1 MLYINVL
8 GALYV
13 TQTGR
18 PVAGAAAQPRRLALL
33 AMLGVAGERG
43 LTRDKIISFLWPDA
57 DEERARRALT
67 QALYAL
73 RQDLGSEEAFLGVK
87 DLRLNPEIISADVL
101 DFRGAMATGE
111 FERAVELY
119 RGPFLDGFHLPGA
132 EEFERWSEQERQTL
146 AREYGDLLEQLG
158 QRATASGDHRA
169 AVGWFKKLA
178 GLDPLNANVAVALMR
193 AHVAQGDHAAA
204 LQHAK
209 VYEALLQQELDLP
222 PDREVIALAEELRRF
237 ARSDPGL
244 KRAVRPPTAPPV
256 PERPVPPPSEPTN
269 EVLSGVRHTSGWATI
284 SSPAGPAI
292 PVKPRRTVNFRK
304 WYPIALAAG
313 AAAVLL
319 GVGWVAGRR
328 LVGIRG
334 TGQPSAITSSVAPTL
349 VAVGRITD
357 YTRTS
362 GKPVA
367 GLPLSDMLATN
378 LARAS
383 GVQVVSSA
391 RMYELLRQLAT
402 GGDTAAVVVE
412 AARRAGANELVDG
425 ALYEVGPDRL
435 RLDLRRVDLG
445 SGAVLEAYTVQ
456 GSDLFALADTGTRR
470 LAEDLGAS
478 APEGSLASV
487 STSSLAA
494 YRYYEEGLRT
504 YFASNIP
511 QAEQLFAKAL
521 KEDSAFAMAQFY
533 YANSNSAGT
542 RTEYF
547 RRLRRAVSLSAGAS
561 DRERL
566 LIAASWALANSSP
579 GLRAIAETL
588 TVRYPSELE
597 GFLYTG
603 QGALLALDWA
613 GARKPLQE
621 VIARDSLGLVGRSPR
636 CLACEALVALSESYL
651 LADSIAGSL
660 RIARLWTQLQPGSAQ
675 AWRYYANVFAQ
686 RGWADS
692 SLAALHVADS
702 LGSVGFQ
709 SAHTLMAIHLY
720 TGAYGEAEQ
729 IMRVELQSGPPKTRL
744 EAGWQLANV
753 LRQEGRY
760 TEALDLARR
769 YRRDLAEPTPPG
781 SAPTSAYLEAQLLFD
796 LGQYQASAALF
807 DSIAKSTSGFE
818 DPSALARNR
827 VWAWTHMADALASM
841 GDTIR
846 LSALA
851 DSVRILA
858 EASGYARD
866 TRMHYHIRGLLLAS
880 RGFSFEAAQA
890 FEKAMTS
897 PSDGFSRTNYEL
909 AGTWLRLKRPKDA
922 IPTLQAAIR
931 GSFEGGN
938 LYVTRTD
945 LQERLAEA
953 WDAAGVKDSAAEH
966 YRQVV
971 RAWEKADSL
980 LIPRRA
986 AAARALTRLTASR

>member
-1 MLYINVL
+1 
-8 GALYV
+8 
-13 TQTGR
+13 
-18 PVAGAAAQPRRLALL
+18 
-33 AMLGVAGERG
+33 MLGVAGERG
-43 LTRDKIISFLWPDA
+43 LTRDKIIGFLWPDA

-87 DLRLNPEIISADVL
+87 DLRLNPEIISADVVE
-101 DFRGAMATGE
+101 FRAAMVAGAL
-111 FERAVELY
+111 ERAVELY

-158 QRATASGDHRA
+158 QRATVAGDHRA

-178 GLDPLNANVAVALMR
+178 GMDPLNAKVAIALMR
-193 AHVAQGDHAAA
+193 AHVAQGDQAAA

-222 PDREVIALAEELRRF
+222 PDREVIAFAEELRRV

-244 KRAVRPPTAPPV
+244 RPVAPPAA
-256 PERPVPPPSEPTN
+256 PVEPAPSAPSPPIEAPKDP
-269 EVLSGVRHTSGWATI
+269 LAGVRHTSGWATI
-284 SSPAGPAI
+284 SSSAGSEV
-292 PVKPRRTVNFRK
+292 PVTPRWTINFRK
-304 WYPIALAAG
+304 WYPVALAAG

-328 LVGIRG
+328 LIGSRG
-334 TGQPSAITSSVAPTL
+334 RTEQASSLVASVSPTL

-357 YTRTS
+357 YTKPG

-412 AARRAGANELVDG
+412 AARKAGANELVDG
-425 ALYEVGPDRL
+425 ALYQVGPDKL

-445 SGAVLEAYTVQ
+445 SGAVLQAYTVQ
-456 GSDLFALADTGTRR
+456 GNDLFALADTGTRR
-470 LAEDLGAS
+470 LAQDLGAS

-487 STSSLAA
+487 STRSVAA

-504 YFASNIP
+504 YFASNLP

-521 KEDSAFAMAQFY
+521 NEDSAFAMAQFY
-533 YANSNSAGT
+533 YANSSAGT

-566 LIAASWALANSSP
+566 LIGASWALANSSP
-579 GLRAIAETL
+579 ALRAIAETL

-597 GFLYTG
+597 GYLYTG

-613 GARKPLQE
+613 GAREPLNE

-636 CLACEALVALSESYL
+636 CMACEGLVALSESYL
-651 LADSIAGSL
+651 MADSIAGAL
-660 RIARLWTQLQPGSAQ
+660 GVARLWTRLQPGSAQ
-675 AWRYYANVFAQ
+675 AWRYYANVLAQ

-702 LGSVGFQ
+702 LGSDGFQ
-709 SAHTLMAIHLY
+709 SAHTLMAIHLF

-760 TEALDLARR
+760 TEALDLADR
-769 YRRDLAEPTPPG
+769 YRRDLAEPTPLG
-781 SAPTSAYLEAQLLFD
+781 SAPTSAYLEAQVLFD
-796 LGQYQASAALF
+796 RGQYQASAALF

-827 VWAWTHMADALASM
+827 VWAWTHMADALAAM

-851 DSVRILA
+851 DSVRTLA
-858 EASGYARD
+858 EASGFARD
-866 TRMHYHIRGLLLAS
+866 ARLHYHIRGLLLAS
-880 RGFSFEAAQA
+880 RGFSYEAAQA

-909 AGTWLRLKRPKDA
+909 AAIWLRLKRPKDA
-922 IPTLQAAIR
+922 IPILQAAIR

-938 LYVTRTD
+938 LYVTRTE
-945 LQERLAEA
+945 LHERLAEV
-953 WDAAGVKDSAAEH
+953 WEAAGRKDSAVVH
-966 YRQVV
+966 YREVV

-986 AAARALTRLTASR
+986 GAARALTRLTASR

>member
-1 MLYINVL
+1 MQ
-8 GALYV
+8 A
-13 TQTGR
+13 GR

-43 LTRDKIISFLWPDA
+43 LTRDKIIGFLWPDA

-87 DLRLNPEIISADVL
+87 DLRLNPEIISADVVE
-101 DFRGAMATGE
+101 FRAAMAAGAL
-111 FERAVELY
+111 ERAVELY

-158 QRATASGDHRA
+158 QRATAAGDHRA
-169 AVGWFKKLA
+169 AVAWFKKLA
-178 GLDPLNANVAVALMR
+178 GLDPLNAKVAVALMR

-222 PDREVIALAEELRRF
+222 PDREVIAFAEELRRV

-244 KRAVRPPTAPPV
+244 KREAAPV
-256 PERPVPPPSEPTN
+256 LPPPPEPTSPS
-269 EVLSGVRHTSGWATI
+269 EFLSEAVTGSRHTSGWAAI
-284 SSPAGPAI
+284 SSPTGPEA
-292 PVKPRRTVNFRK
+292 PVIGRRRVMWQK
-304 WYPIALAAG
+304 WYPVALVAVV
-313 AAAVLL
+313 AAVLL

-328 LVGIRG
+328 LRSGG
-334 TGQPSAITSSVAPTL
+334 SAAANQASALTSSGTSTL

-357 YTRTS
+357 YTKPG

-412 AARRAGANELVDG
+412 AARKAGANELVDG
-425 ALYEVGPDRL
+425 ALYQVGPGKL

-445 SGAVLEAYTVQ
+445 SGAVLQAYTVQ
-456 GSDLFALADTGTRR
+456 GNDLFALADTGTRR
-470 LAEDLGAS
+470 LAQDLGAS

-487 STSSLAA
+487 STRSVAA

-504 YFASNIP
+504 YFASNLP
-511 QAEQLFAKAL
+511 RAEQLFAKAL

-542 RTEYF
+542 RMEYF

-579 GLRAIAETL
+579 ALRALAETL

-597 GFLYTG
+597 GYLYTG
-603 QGALLALDWA
+603 QGALLALDWV
-613 GARKPLQE
+613 GARKPLEE

-636 CLACEALVALSESYL
+636 CMACEALVALSESYL
-651 LADSIAGSL
+651 LADSIAGAL
-660 RIARLWTQLQPGSAQ
+660 GVARLWTRLQPGSAQ
-675 AWRYYANVFAQ
+675 AWRYNANVLAQ

-702 LGSVGFQ
+702 LGSDGFQ
-709 SAHTLMAIHLY
+709 SAHTLMAIHLF

-760 TEALDLARR
+760 TEALDLAAR

-781 SAPTSAYLEAQLLFD
+781 SAPTSAYLEAQVLFD
-796 LGQYQASAALF
+796 RGQYQASAALF
-807 DSIAKSTSGFE
+807 DSIANSTFGFE

-827 VWAWTHMADALASM
+827 VWAWTHMADALAAT

-846 LSALA
+846 LSVLA
-851 DSVRILA
+851 DSVHTLA
-858 EASGYARD
+858 EESGFARD
-866 TRMHYHIRGLLLAS
+866 ARLHYHIRGLLLAS
-880 RGFSFEAAQA
+880 RGFSYEAAQA

-909 AGTWLRLKRPKDA
+909 AAVWLRLKRPKDA
-922 IPTLQAAIR
+922 IPMLQAAIR

-938 LYVTRTD
+938 LYVTRTE
-945 LQERLAEA
+945 LHERLAEA
-953 WDAAGVKDSAAEH
+953 WEAAGRKDSAAVH
-966 YRQVV
+966 YREVV

-986 AAARALTRLTASR
+986 GAARALTRLTASR

>member
-1 MLYINVL
+1 
-8 GALYV
+8 
-13 TQTGR
+13 
-18 PVAGAAAQPRRLALL
+18 
-33 AMLGVAGERG
+33 MLGVAGERG
-43 LTRDKIISFLWPDA
+43 LTRDKIIGFLWPDA

-87 DLRLNPEIISADVL
+87 DLRLNPEIISADVVE
-101 DFRGAMATGE
+101 FRAALAAGAL
-111 FERAVELY
+111 ERAVELY

-146 AREYGDLLEQLG
+146 VREYGDLLEQLG
-158 QRATASGDHRA
+158 QRATAAGDHRA

-178 GLDPLNANVAVALMR
+178 GLDPLNAKVAVALMR
-193 AHVAQGDHAAA
+193 AHVAQGDQAAA

-222 PDREVIALAEELRRF
+222 PDREVIALAEELRRV

-244 KRAVRPPTAPPV
+244 KPVAAPVAPAPP
-256 PERPVPPPSEPTN
+256 EPTSPT
-269 EVLSGVRHTSGWATI
+269 EFLSEAVTGSRHTSGWAAI
-284 SSPAGPAI
+284 SSARGPEVPAT
-292 PVKPRRTVNFRK
+292 RRRRITGQK
-304 WYPIALAAG
+304 WYPLVAVV
-313 AAAVLL
+313 AAVLL
-319 GVGWVAGRR
+319 GVGWLAGRR
-328 LVGIRG
+328 LTSGGAATANRASALTSAG
-334 TGQPSAITSSVAPTL
+334 TSTL

-357 YTRTS
+357 YTKPGGR
-362 GKPVA
+362 PVA

-412 AARRAGANELVDG
+412 AARKAGANELVDG
-425 ALYEVGPDRL
+425 ALYQVGPDKL

-445 SGAVLEAYTVQ
+445 SGAVLQAYTVQ
-456 GSDLFALADTGTRR
+456 GNDLFALADTGTRR
-470 LAEDLGAS
+470 LAQDLGAS

-487 STSSLAA
+487 STRSVAA

-504 YFASNIP
+504 YFASNLP

-521 KEDSAFAMAQFY
+521 NEDSAFAMAQFY
-533 YANSNSAGT
+533 YANSSAGT

-566 LIAASWALANSSP
+566 LIGASWALANSSP
-579 GLRAIAETL
+579 ALRAIAETL

-597 GFLYTG
+597 GYLYTG

-613 GARKPLQE
+613 GAREPLNE

-636 CLACEALVALSESYL
+636 CMACEGLVALSESYL
-651 LADSIAGSL
+651 MADSIAGAL
-660 RIARLWTQLQPGSAQ
+660 GVARLWTRLQPGSAQ
-675 AWRYYANVFAQ
+675 AWRYYANVLAQ

-702 LGSVGFQ
+702 LGSDGFQ
-709 SAHTLMAIHLY
+709 SAHTLMAIHLF

-760 TEALDLARR
+760 TEALDLADR
-769 YRRDLAEPTPPG
+769 YRRDLAEPTPLG
-781 SAPTSAYLEAQLLFD
+781 SAPTSAYLEAQVLFD
-796 LGQYQASAALF
+796 RGQYQASAALF

-827 VWAWTHMADALASM
+827 VWAWTHMADALAAM

-846 LSALA
+846 LSVLA
-851 DSVRILA
+851 DSVRTLA
-858 EASGYARD
+858 EASGFARD
-866 TRMHYHIRGLLLAS
+866 ARLHYHIRGLLLAS
-880 RGFSFEAAQA
+880 RGFSYEAAQA

-909 AGTWLRLKRPKDA
+909 AAIWLRLKRPKDA
-922 IPTLQAAIR
+922 IPILQAAIR

-945 LQERLAEA
+945 LHERLGEA
-953 WDAAGVKDSAAEH
+953 WEAAGGRDSAAAH

-986 AAARALTRLTASR
+986 GAARALTRLTASR

>member
-1 MLYINVL
+1 M
-8 GALYV
+8 
-13 TQTGR
+13 
-18 PVAGAAAQPRRLALL
+18 
-33 AMLGVAGERG
+33 
-43 LTRDKIISFLWPDA
+43 
-57 DEERARRALT
+57 
-67 QALYAL
+67 
-73 RQDLGSEEAFLGVK
+73 
-87 DLRLNPEIISADVL
+87 
-101 DFRGAMATGE
+101 
-111 FERAVELY
+111 
-119 RGPFLDGFHLPGA
+119 
-132 EEFERWSEQERQTL
+132 
-146 AREYGDLLEQLG
+146 
-158 QRATASGDHRA
+158 
-169 AVGWFKKLA
+169 
-178 GLDPLNANVAVALMR
+178 
-193 AHVAQGDHAAA
+193 
-204 LQHAK
+204 
-209 VYEALLQQELDLP
+209 
-222 PDREVIALAEELRRF
+222 
-237 ARSDPGL
+237 
-244 KRAVRPPTAPPV
+244 
-256 PERPVPPPSEPTN
+256 
-269 EVLSGVRHTSGWATI
+269 
-284 SSPAGPAI
+284 
-292 PVKPRRTVNFRK
+292 
-304 WYPIALAAG
+304 
-313 AAAVLL
+313 AAVLL
-319 GVGWVAGRR
+319 GVGWLAGRR
-328 LVGIRG
+328 LTSGGGATANRA
-334 TGQPSAITSSVAPTL
+334 SALTSSGTSTL

-357 YTRTS
+357 YTKPG

-412 AARRAGANELVDG
+412 AARKAGANELVDG
-425 ALYEVGPDRL
+425 ALYQVGPDKL

-445 SGAVLEAYTVQ
+445 SGAVLQAYTVQ
-456 GSDLFALADTGTRR
+456 GNDLFALADTGTRR
-470 LAEDLGAS
+470 LAQDLGAS

-487 STSSLAA
+487 STRSVAA

-504 YFASNIP
+504 YFASNLP

-533 YANSNSAGT
+533 YANSSAGT

-566 LIAASWALANSSP
+566 LIGASWALANSSP
-579 GLRAIAETL
+579 ALRAIAETL

-597 GFLYTG
+597 GYLYTG

-613 GARKPLQE
+613 GAREPLNE

-636 CLACEALVALSESYL
+636 CMACEGLVALSESYL
-651 LADSIAGSL
+651 MADSIAGAL
-660 RIARLWTQLQPGSAQ
+660 GVARLWTRLQPGSAQ
-675 AWRYYANVFAQ
+675 AWRYYANVLAQ

-702 LGSVGFQ
+702 LGSDGFQ
-709 SAHTLMAIHLY
+709 SAHTLMAIHLF

-760 TEALDLARR
+760 TEALDLADR

-781 SAPTSAYLEAQLLFD
+781 SAPTSAYLEAQVLFD
-796 LGQYQASAALF
+796 RGQYQASAALF

-827 VWAWTHMADALASM
+827 VWAWTHMADALAAM

-846 LSALA
+846 LSVLA
-851 DSVRILA
+851 DSVRTLA
-858 EASGYARD
+858 EASGFARD
-866 TRMHYHIRGLLLAS
+866 ARLHYHIRGLLLAS
-880 RGFSFEAAQA
+880 RGFSYEAAQA

-909 AGTWLRLKRPKDA
+909 AAIWLRLKRPKDA
-922 IPTLQAAIR
+922 IPILQAAIR

-945 LQERLAEA
+945 LHERLGEA
-953 WDAAGVKDSAAEH
+953 WEAAGGRDSAAAH

-986 AAARALTRLTASR
+986 GAARALTRLTASR

>member
-1 MLYINVL
+1 M
-8 GALYV
+8 
-13 TQTGR
+13 
-18 PVAGAAAQPRRLALL
+18 
-33 AMLGVAGERG
+33 GERG
-43 LTRDKIISFLWPDA
+43 LTRDKIIGFLWPDA

-87 DLRLNPEIISADVL
+87 DLRLNPEIISADVVE
-101 DFRGAMATGE
+101 FRAAMAAGAL
-111 FERAVELY
+111 ERAVELY

-158 QRATASGDHRA
+158 QRATAAGDHRA

-178 GLDPLNANVAVALMR
+178 GMDPLNAKVAVALMR
-193 AHVAQGDHAAA
+193 AHVAQGDQAAA

-222 PDREVIALAEELRRF
+222 PDREVIAFAEELRRV
-237 ARSDPGL
+237 ARSDPEL
-244 KRAVRPPTAPPV
+244 RRVAPPV
-256 PERPVPPPSEPTN
+256 PPVAAAPSEPTSPTEFLSQ
-269 EVLSGVRHTSGWATI
+269 EVTGSRHTSGWAAI
-284 SSPAGPAI
+284 SSSTGPEAPA
-292 PVKPRRTVNFRK
+292 KTRRTINVRK
-304 WYPIALAAG
+304 WYPALAAG
-313 AAAVLL
+313 AAVVLL
-319 GVGWVAGRR
+319 GVGWLAGRR
-328 LVGIRG
+328 LIAPRG
-334 TGQPSAITSSVAPTL
+334 ASEQSSSLVSSVAPTL

-357 YTRTS
+357 YTKPG

-412 AARRAGANELVDG
+412 AARKAGANELVDG
-425 ALYEVGPDRL
+425 ALYQVGPDML

-445 SGAVLEAYTVQ
+445 SGAVLQAYTVQ
-456 GSDLFALADTGTRR
+456 GNDLFALADTGTRR
-470 LAEDLGAS
+470 LAQDLGAS

-487 STSSLAA
+487 STRSVAA

-504 YFASNIP
+504 YFASNLP

-533 YANSNSAGT
+533 YANSNSGGT

-566 LIAASWALANSSP
+566 LIGASWALANSSP
-579 GLRAIAETL
+579 ALRAIAETL

-597 GFLYTG
+597 GYLYTG

-613 GARKPLQE
+613 GAREPLHQ

-636 CLACEALVALSESYL
+636 CMACEGLVALSESYL
-651 LADSIAGSL
+651 MSDSIAGAL
-660 RIARLWTQLQPGSAQ
+660 RVARLWTRLQPGSAQ
-675 AWRYYANVFAQ
+675 AWRYYANVLAQ

-702 LGSVGFQ
+702 LGSDGFQ
-709 SAHTLMAIHLY
+709 SAHTLMAIRLF

-760 TEALDLARR
+760 TEALDLAGR

-781 SAPTSAYLEAQLLFD
+781 SAPTSAYLEAQVLFD
-796 LGQYQASAALF
+796 RGQYQASAALF

-827 VWAWTHMADALASM
+827 VWAWTHMADALAAM
-841 GDTIR
+841 GDTIQ

-851 DSVRILA
+851 DSVRTLA
-858 EASGYARD
+858 EASGFARD
-866 TRMHYHIRGLLLAS
+866 ARLHYHIRGLLLAS
-880 RGFSFEAAQA
+880 RGFSYEAAQA

-897 PSDGFSRTNYEL
+897 VSDGFSRTNYEL
-909 AGTWLRLKRPKDA
+909 AAIWLRLKRPKDA
-922 IPTLQAAIR
+922 IPILQAAIR

-938 LYVTRTD
+938 LYVTRTE
-945 LQERLAEA
+945 LHERLAEA
-953 WDAAGVKDSAAEH
+953 WEAAGRKDSAEVH
-966 YRQVV
+966 YREVM

-986 AAARALTRLTASR
+986 GAARALTRLTASR

>member
-1 MLYINVL
+1 M
-8 GALYV
+8 
-13 TQTGR
+13 
-18 PVAGAAAQPRRLALL
+18 LAL
-33 AMLGVAGERG
+33 LGVAGDRG
-43 LTRDKIISFLWPDA
+43 ITRDKLISFLWPDA

-87 DLRLNPEIISADVL
+87 DLRLNPEIISADVVE
-101 DFRGAMATGE
+101 FRAAIAAGAL
-111 FERAVELY
+111 ERAVELY

-132 EEFERWSEQERQTL
+132 EEFERWTEQERQTL
-146 AREYGDLLEQLG
+146 AREYSDLLEQLG
-158 QRATASGDHRA
+158 RRSTATGDHRSA
-169 AVGWFKKLA
+169 MGWLKKLA

-222 PDREVIALAEELRRF
+222 PDREVVAFAEELRRV
-237 ARSDPGL
+237 ARSDPGP
-244 KRAVRPPTAPPV
+244 KPVAAPVPPAPPA
-256 PERPVPPPSEPTN
+256 PTPPSEPRG
-269 EVLSGVRHTSGWATI
+269 ERVSASRHTSGWAVMSAPT
-284 SSPAGPAI
+284 GPEVAAAI
-292 PVKPRRTVNFRK
+292 PRRGIQGRK
-304 WYPIALAAG
+304 WFPVALITVAG
-313 AAAVLL
+313 AALL
-319 GVGWVAGRR
+319 GVGWVAGRH
-328 LVGIRG
+328 LMSGRG
-334 TGQPSAITSSVAPTL
+334 TTPSQASGLTSSAPPTL

-357 YTRTS
+357 YTKPG

-378 LARAS
+378 LARAN

-391 RMYELLRQLAT
+391 RMYELLRLLAT

-412 AARRAGANELVDG
+412 AARKAGADELVDG
-425 ALYEVGPDRL
+425 ALYEVGPGRL

-445 SGAVLEAYTVQ
+445 TGAVLQAYTVQ

-470 LAEDLGAS
+470 LAQDLGAS

-487 STSSLAA
+487 STRSVAA
-494 YRYYEEGLRT
+494 YRYYEAGLRT
-504 YFASNIP
+504 YFAGNLP

-547 RRLRRAVSLSAGAS
+547 RRLRRAVILAAGAS

-566 LIAASWALANSSP
+566 LIGASWAFANSSP
-579 GLRAIAETL
+579 TLRAIAETL

-597 GFLYTG
+597 GYLYTG
-603 QGALLALDWA
+603 QGALLALDWV
-613 GARKPLQE
+613 GARKPLHE

-636 CLACEALVALSESYL
+636 CMACEALVALSESYL
-651 LADSIAGSL
+651 LADSIAGAL
-660 RIARLWTQLQPGSAQ
+660 RVARLWTRLQPGSAQ
-675 AWRYYANVFAQ
+675 AWRYYANVLAQ
-686 RGWADS
+686 RGWPDS

-702 LGSVGFQ
+702 LGSDGFQ
-709 SAHTLMAIHLY
+709 SAHTVMAIHLF
-720 TGAYGEAEQ
+720 TGAYSEAEQ

-753 LRQEGRY
+753 LRQEGRFN
-760 TEALDLARR
+760 EALDLARR

-781 SAPTSAYLEAQLLFD
+781 SAPTSGYLEAQVLFD
-796 LGQYQASAALF
+796 LAQYQASAALF

-818 DPSALARNR
+818 DSSALARNR

-851 DSVRILA
+851 DSVRTLA
-858 EASGYARD
+858 EASGFARD
-866 TRMHYHIRGLLLAS
+866 ARLHYHIRGLLLAS
-880 RGFSFEAAQA
+880 RGYSFEAAKA
-890 FEKAMTS
+890 FEKAMGS

-909 AGTWLRLKRPKDA
+909 AAAWLRLKRPKDA
-922 IPTLQAAIR
+922 IPPLQSAIR
-931 GSFEGGN
+931 GNFEGGN
-938 LYVTRTD
+938 LYLTRPE
-945 LQERLAEA
+945 LHERLAEA
-953 WDAAGVKDSAAEH
+953 WQAAGGRDSAAAH
-966 YRQVV
+966 YREVV

>member
-1 MLYINVL
+1 M
-8 GALYV
+8 
-13 TQTGR
+13 
-18 PVAGAAAQPRRLALL
+18 AGAAAQPRRLALL

-43 LTRDKIISFLWPDA
+43 LTRDKIIGFLWPDA

-87 DLRLNPEIISADVL
+87 DLRLNPEIISADVVE
-101 DFRGAMATGE
+101 FRAAMGAGAL
-111 FERAVELY
+111 ERAVELY

-132 EEFERWSEQERQTL
+132 EEFERWSEQERQSL

-158 QRATASGDHRA
+158 QRAIAASDHRA

-178 GLDPLNANVAVALMR
+178 GLDPLNAKVAVALMR
-193 AHVAQGDHAAA
+193 AHVAQGDQAAA

-222 PDREVIALAEELRRF
+222 PDREVIAFAEELRRV

-244 KRAVRPPTAPPV
+244 RREVPPAPPV
-256 PERPVPPPSEPTN
+256 LPAPPEPDSPTEFLSEAVTG
-269 EVLSGVRHTSGWATI
+269 SRHTSGWAAI
-284 SSPAGPAI
+284 SSPMGPKAPEKARRAI
-292 PVKPRRTVNFRK
+292 NVRK
-304 WYPIALAAG
+304 WFPVAVAAG
-313 AAAVLL
+313 AAAVLI
-319 GVGWVAGRR
+319 GIGWVAGRR
-328 LVGIRG
+328 LIKPRG
-334 TGQPSAITSSVAPTL
+334 TTERASALASSVAPTL

-357 YTRTS
+357 YTKTG

-412 AARRAGANELVDG
+412 AARKAGATELVDG
-425 ALYEVGPDRL
+425 ALYEVGPGRL

-445 SGAVLEAYTVQ
+445 SGAVLQAYTVQ
-456 GSDLFALADTGTRR
+456 GNDLFTLADTGTRR
-470 LAEDLGAS
+470 LAQDLGAS

-487 STSSLAA
+487 STRSVAA

-504 YFASNIP
+504 YFASNLP

-597 GFLYTG
+597 GYLYTG

-613 GARKPLQE
+613 GARKPLEE

-636 CLACEALVALSESYL
+636 CMACEGLVALSESYL
-651 LADSIAGSL
+651 LADSIAGAL
-660 RIARLWTQLQPGSAQ
+660 GVARLWTRLQPGSAQ
-675 AWRYYANVFAQ
+675 AWRYYANVLAQ
-686 RGWADS
+686 RTWADS

-702 LGSVGFQ
+702 LGSDGFQ
-709 SAHTLMAIHLY
+709 SAHTLMAIHLF

-729 IMRVELQSGPPKTRL
+729 IMRVELQSGPPKTRM

-760 TEALDLARR
+760 TEALDLAGR
-769 YRRDLAEPTPPG
+769 YRRDLAEPTPAG
-781 SAPTSAYLEAQLLFD
+781 SAPTSAYLEAQVLFD
-796 LGQYQASAALF
+796 RGQYQASAALF

-827 VWAWTHMADALASM
+827 VWAWTHMADALAAM

-851 DSVRILA
+851 DSVRTLA
-858 EASGYARD
+858 EASGFARD
-866 TRMHYHIRGLLLAS
+866 ARLHYHIRGLLLAS
-880 RGFSFEAAQA
+880 RGFSYEAAQA
-890 FEKAMTS
+890 FEKAMSS

-909 AGTWLRLKRPKDA
+909 AAIWLRLKRPKDA
-922 IPTLQAAIR
+922 IPMLQAAIR

-938 LYVTRTD
+938 LYVTRTE
-945 LQERLAEA
+945 LHERLAEA
-953 WDAAGVKDSAAEH
+953 WEAAGRKDSAAVH
-966 YRQVV
+966 YREVV

-986 AAARALTRLTASR
+986 GAARALTRLTASR

>member
-1 MLYINVL
+1 M
-8 GALYV
+8 
-13 TQTGR
+13 
-18 PVAGAAAQPRRLALL
+18 AGAAAQPRRLALL

-43 LTRDKIISFLWPDA
+43 LTRDKIIGFLWPDA

-87 DLRLNPEIISADVL
+87 DLRLNPEIISADVVE
-101 DFRGAMATGE
+101 FRAALAAGAL
-111 FERAVELY
+111 ERAVELY

-146 AREYGDLLEQLG
+146 VREYGDLLEQLG
-158 QRATASGDHRA
+158 QRATAAGDHRA

-178 GLDPLNANVAVALMR
+178 GLDPLNAKVAVALMR
-193 AHVAQGDHAAA
+193 AHVAQGDQAAA

-222 PDREVIALAEELRRF
+222 PDREVIALAEELRRV

-244 KRAVRPPTAPPV
+244 KPVATPVAPAPV
-256 PERPVPPPSEPTN
+256 EPTSPA
-269 EVLSGVRHTSGWATI
+269 EFLSEAVTGSRHTSGWAAI
-284 SSPAGPAI
+284 SSATGPQVRAI
-292 PVKPRRTVNFRK
+292 PRRRITGQK
-304 WYPIALAAG
+304 WYPGALVAVV
-313 AAAVLL
+313 AAVLL

-328 LVGIRG
+328 LTSGG
-334 TGQPSAITSSVAPTL
+334 GATANQAGALTSSGTSTL

-357 YTRTS
+357 YTKPG

-412 AARRAGANELVDG
+412 AARKAGANELVDG
-425 ALYEVGPDRL
+425 ALYQVGPDKL

-445 SGAVLEAYTVQ
+445 SGAVLQAYTVQ
-456 GSDLFALADTGTRR
+456 GNDLFALADTGTRR
-470 LAEDLGAS
+470 LAQDLGAS

-487 STSSLAA
+487 STRSVAA

-504 YFASNIP
+504 YFASNLP

-521 KEDSAFAMAQFY
+521 NEDSAFAMAQFY
-533 YANSNSAGT
+533 YANSSAGT

-566 LIAASWALANSSP
+566 LIGASWALANSSP
-579 GLRAIAETL
+579 ALRAIAETL

-597 GFLYTG
+597 GYLYTG

-613 GARKPLQE
+613 GAREPLNE

-636 CLACEALVALSESYL
+636 CMACEGLVALSESYL
-651 LADSIAGSL
+651 MADSIAGAL
-660 RIARLWTQLQPGSAQ
+660 GVARLWTRLQPGSAQ
-675 AWRYYANVFAQ
+675 AWRYYANVLAQ

-702 LGSVGFQ
+702 LGSDGFQ
-709 SAHTLMAIHLY
+709 SAHTLMAIHLF

-760 TEALDLARR
+760 TEALDLADR

-781 SAPTSAYLEAQLLFD
+781 SAPTSAYLEAQVLFD
-796 LGQYQASAALF
+796 RGQYQASAALF

-827 VWAWTHMADALASM
+827 VWAWTHMADALAAM

-846 LSALA
+846 LSVLA
-851 DSVRILA
+851 DSVRTLA
-858 EASGYARD
+858 EASGFARD
-866 TRMHYHIRGLLLAS
+866 ARLHYHIRGLLLAS
-880 RGFSFEAAQA
+880 RGFSYEAAQA

-909 AGTWLRLKRPKDA
+909 AAIWLRLKRPKDA
-922 IPTLQAAIR
+922 IPMLQAAIR

-938 LYVTRTD
+938 LYVTRTE
-945 LQERLAEA
+945 LHERLAEA
-953 WDAAGVKDSAAEH
+953 WEAAGRKDSAAVH
-966 YRQVV
+966 YREVV

-986 AAARALTRLTASR
+986 GAARALTRLTASR

>member
-1 MLYINVL
+1 M
-8 GALYV
+8 
-13 TQTGR
+13 
-18 PVAGAAAQPRRLALL
+18 L

-57 DEERARRALT
+57 EEERARRALT

-101 DFRGAMATGE
+101 DFRAAMAAGA

-132 EEFERWSEQERQTL
+132 EEFERWGEQERQTL

-158 QRATASGDHRA
+158 ERATAAGDHRA

-222 PDREVIALAEELRRF
+222 PDREVIAFAEELRRV

-244 KRAVRPPTAPPV
+244 KRAAPP
-256 PERPVPPPSEPTN
+256 PPATPQPPAPSPASETPSDP
-269 EVLSGVRHTSGWATI
+269 LSGVRHTSGWATI
-284 SSPAGPAI
+284 SSPTGPEVT
-292 PVKPRRTVNFRK
+292 VKPRRTIDLRT
-304 WYPIALAAG
+304 WYRIALAAG

-319 GVGWVAGRR
+319 GVAWLAGRR
-328 LVGIRG
+328 FVGARG
-334 TGQPSAITSSVAPTL
+334 TTSTLTSSAAPTL

-357 YTRTS
+357 YTKVG
-362 GKPVA
+362 GKP

-412 AARRAGANELVDG
+412 AARKAGANELVDG
-425 ALYEVGPDRL
+425 ALYELGPDQL
-435 RLDLRRVDLG
+435 RLDLRRVDLQ

-470 LAEDLGAS
+470 LAQDLGAS

-487 STSSLAA
+487 STRSVAA

-504 YFASNIP
+504 YFASNLP

-597 GFLYTG
+597 GYLYTG

-613 GARKPLQE
+613 SARKPLHE

-636 CLACEALVALSESYL
+636 CLACEALVALSESYV

-660 RIARLWTQLQPGSAQ
+660 RVARLWTQLQPGSAQ

-686 RGWADS
+686 LGQADS

-702 LGSVGFQ
+702 LGSDGFQ
-709 SAHTLMAIHLY
+709 SAHTLMAIHLF

-769 YRRDLAEPTPPG
+769 YRRELAEPTPAG
-781 SAPTSAYLEAQLLFD
+781 SAPTSAYLEAQVLFD
-796 LGQYQASAALF
+796 RGQYQASAALF
-807 DSIAKSTSGFE
+807 DSIAKSASGYE

-841 GDTIR
+841 GDTIQ

-851 DSVRILA
+851 DSVRTIA

-866 TRMHYHIRGLLLAS
+866 ARLHYHIRGLLLAS

-953 WDAAGVKDSAAEH
+953 WDAAGGRDSAAVH

-971 RAWEKADSL
+971 QAWEKADSL

-986 AAARALTRLTASR
+986 AAARALTRLTSSR

>member
-1 MLYINVL
+1 
-8 GALYV
+8 
-13 TQTGR
+13 
-18 PVAGAAAQPRRLALL
+18 
-33 AMLGVAGERG
+33 MLGVAGERG
-43 LTRDKIISFLWPDA
+43 LTRDKIIGFLWPDA

-87 DLRLNPEIISADVL
+87 DLRLNPEIISADVVE
-101 DFRGAMATGE
+101 FRAALAAGAL
-111 FERAVELY
+111 ERAVELY

-146 AREYGDLLEQLG
+146 VREYGDLLEQLG
-158 QRATASGDHRA
+158 QRATAAGDHRA

-178 GLDPLNANVAVALMR
+178 GLDPLNAKVAVALMR
-193 AHVAQGDHAAA
+193 AHVAQGDQAAA

-222 PDREVIALAEELRRF
+222 PDREVIALAEELRRV

-244 KRAVRPPTAPPV
+244 KPVAAPVAPAPP
-256 PERPVPPPSEPTN
+256 EPTSPT
-269 EVLSGVRHTSGWATI
+269 EFLSEAVTGSRHTSGWAAI
-284 SSPAGPAI
+284 SSARGPEVPAT
-292 PVKPRRTVNFRK
+292 RRRRITGQK
-304 WYPIALAAG
+304 WYPLVAVV
-313 AAAVLL
+313 AAVLL
-319 GVGWVAGRR
+319 GVGWLAGRR
-328 LVGIRG
+328 LTSGGGATANRASALTSAG
-334 TGQPSAITSSVAPTL
+334 TSTL

-357 YTRTS
+357 YTKPGGR
-362 GKPVA
+362 PVA

-412 AARRAGANELVDG
+412 AARKAGANELVDG
-425 ALYEVGPDRL
+425 ALYQVGPDKL

-445 SGAVLEAYTVQ
+445 SGAVLQAYTVQ
-456 GSDLFALADTGTRR
+456 GNDLFALADTGTRR
-470 LAEDLGAS
+470 LAQDLGAS

-487 STSSLAA
+487 STRSVAA

-504 YFASNIP
+504 YFASNLP

-521 KEDSAFAMAQFY
+521 NEDSAFAMAQFY

-566 LIAASWALANSSP
+566 LIGASWALANSSP
-579 GLRAIAETL
+579 TLRAIAETL

-597 GFLYTG
+597 GYLYTG

-613 GARKPLQE
+613 GAREPLHE

-636 CLACEALVALSESYL
+636 CMACEGLVALSESYL
-651 LADSIAGSL
+651 MADSIAGAL
-660 RIARLWTQLQPGSAQ
+660 DVARLWTRLQPGSAQ
-675 AWRYYANVFAQ
+675 AWRYYANVLAQ

-692 SLAALHVADS
+692 SLAVLHVADS
-702 LGSVGFQ
+702 LGSDGFQ
-709 SAHTLMAIHLY
+709 SAHTLMAIHLF

-729 IMRVELQSGPPKTRL
+729 IMRVELQSGPPKTRM

-760 TEALDLARR
+760 TEALDLAGR

-781 SAPTSAYLEAQLLFD
+781 SAPTSAYLEAQVLFD
-796 LGQYQASAALF
+796 RGQYQASAALF

-827 VWAWTHMADALASM
+827 VWAWTHMADALAAM

-851 DSVRILA
+851 DSVRTLA
-858 EASGYARD
+858 EASGFARD
-866 TRMHYHIRGLLLAS
+866 ARLHYHIRGLLLAS
-880 RGFSFEAAQA
+880 RGFSYEAAQA
-890 FEKAMTS
+890 FEKALTS
-897 PSDGFSRTNYEL
+897 LSDGFSRTNYEL
-909 AGTWLRLKRPKDA
+909 AAIWLRLKRPKDA
-922 IPTLQAAIR
+922 IPILQAAIR

-938 LYVTRTD
+938 LYVTRTE
-945 LQERLAEA
+945 LHERLAEA
-953 WDAAGVKDSAAEH
+953 WEAAGRKDSAAVH
-966 YRQVV
+966 YREVV

-986 AAARALTRLTASR
+986 GAARALTRLTASR